1 MIDMTYAT
9 TITEIDLQTD
19 DGIMNC
25 HVITPDRP
33 GPQRAVIVYMPA
45 SGIRA
50 ELVSIAARIASS
62 GYVAVLP
69 NSFYRLARHVDI
81 NANRLGDDDYFPVRQ
96 FMMELADNI
105 TNARIIHDTGVI
117 LDWLDTQESIDSSIV
132 GGVGYCMGGR
142 LVMAAAGAYPDRMIA
157 TASLYGSGIVT
168 DESDSPHLKLH
179 EVIGEL
185 YFGLA
190 SDDIYVSDA
199 EMDALKAHMA
209 TLDVAHTIELYPN
222 TEHGFV
228 FPERY
233 CFSPEASD
241 HHYER
246 LADLFARNLG

>member
-1 MIDMTYAT
+1 MTYAT

-81 NANRLGDDDYFPVRQ
+81 NANRLGDDDYLPVRQ

-168 DESDSPHLKLH
+168 DESDSPHLKLQGH
-179 EVIGEL
+179 RRAVFRTRERRHLCERCGDGRAEGPHGDPRRRPYDRAVSKHRARL
-185 YFGLA
+185 RLSRAVLLLA
-190 SDDIYVSDA
+190 R
-199 EMDALKAHMA
+199 
-209 TLDVAHTIELYPN
+209 
-222 TEHGFV
+222 GQ
-228 FPERY
+228 
-233 CFSPEASD
+233 
-241 HHYER
+241 
-246 LADLFARNLG
+246 